1 LSRGRLTVLAGLG
14 LAAAAAACFAGL
26 AAAAEVP
33 ADRHA
38 EEMLSRAIAG
48 EEPTPEDQ
56 RLAQQLL
63 RDWRLS
69 ERDAPSGEQ
78 HTENLFRFL
87 AEGQKLPAP
96 LVERARELHRDYFT
110 REGREARAARQR
122 EAASGVRRRPGEVF
136 STEPEETKVGDW
148 FMLTVAV
155 LILAGGV
162 AVSAI
167 LNRRRRPDHRA
178 YYR

>member
-1 LSRGRLTVLAGLG
+1 LSRRLLAALAALAGLAGLG
-14 LAAAAAACFAGL
+14 LAAAAEG
-26 AAAAEVP
+26 P

-38 EEMLSRAIAG
+38 EEMLQRAIAG

-78 HTENLFRFL
+78 RTENLLLLL
-87 AEGQKLPAP
+87 AGGQRLPPP
-96 LVERARELHRDYFT
+96 LVERACELHRDYFT
-110 REGREARAARQR
+110 REGREARQR
-122 EAASGVRRRPGEVF
+122 EAASGIRRRPGEVF
-136 STEPEETKVGDW
+136 SSEPEESSIGDW

-155 LILAGGV
+155 LILVGGV
-162 AVSAI
+162 AVSAYASH
-167 LNRRRRPDHRA
+167 RRRPDQRA